1 MIYYIADTH
10 FRDQAIFDKCK
21 RPFKT
26 LKEMEEKIIR
36 SWNYKVK
43 DDDIISV
50 TNSDDKSRFILISK
64 SGMMYKL
71 DTKKIPVCS
80 QNASGSPLSTF
91 INDNIVTLYNGSES
105 PDYMIMITRNGLI
118 KKIEAKTIFELSK
131 CVGAQIMKIDEDD
144 EIIWCSLMNDNE
156 SGTLKSGKKE
166 KKIEISSLI
175 AKGRG
180 AGGIVGIKV
189 KDKLEIK

>member
-1 MIYYIADTH
+1 MI
-10 FRDQAIFDKCK
+10 
-21 RPFKT
+21 
-26 LKEMEEKIIR
+26 L
-36 SWNYKVK
+36 
-43 DDDIISV
+43 
-50 TNSDDKSRFILISK
+50 
-64 SGMMYKL
+64 
-71 DTKKIPVCS
+71 
-80 QNASGSPLSTF
+80 
-91 INDNIVTLYNGSES
+91 
-105 PDYMIMITRNGLI
+105 ITRNGLI

-156 SGTLKSGKKE
+156 SVTLKSGKKE